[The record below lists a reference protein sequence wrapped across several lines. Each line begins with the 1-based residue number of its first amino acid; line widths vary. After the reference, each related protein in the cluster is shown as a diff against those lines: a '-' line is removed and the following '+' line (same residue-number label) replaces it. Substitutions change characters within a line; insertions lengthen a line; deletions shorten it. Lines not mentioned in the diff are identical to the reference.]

1 MADKF
6 HKGPDKPSKVYHKVK
21 EELSSNQEKHQA
33 TDLVVEFKG
42 LQLERLQAKVGNNLT
57 WTKIWCGPLTY
68 SEIFRQKKKVHEKSP
83 FRSARICSHDLL
95 PSPDCLHVDGRP
107 GTSGMSCL
115 ERTFPTWTLRE
126 PLQVTTMEKEY
137 CIMLQYFIVP
147 LRAIHC
153 YQQQKW

>member
-68 SEIFRQKKKVHEKSP
+68 SEIF
-83 FRSARICSHDLL
+83 
-95 PSPDCLHVDGRP
+95 
-107 GTSGMSCL
+107 
-115 ERTFPTWTLRE
+115 
-126 PLQVTTMEKEY
+126 
-137 CIMLQYFIVP
+137 
-147 LRAIHC
+147 
-153 YQQQKW
+153 